1 MSDRVQTFRREDLMT
16 PEQKITYF
24 SAQRDKYI
32 AKIAGDVFTNATIDK
47 AQVKKDMKFLLS
59 VTDPLMPSKQTP
71 QKFLE
76 NLCIWFDGEKLDEL
90 DKICKEFC
98 DDTRNFS
105 SVGFSSVGVGSQF
118 TETLE
123 ALHRRIS
130 ALESLHH

>member
-1 MSDRVQTFRREDLMT
+1 MT

-76 NLCIWFDGEKLDEL
+76 NLCIWFEYQVL
-90 DKICKEFC
+90 
-98 DDTRNFS
+98 
-105 SVGFSSVGVGSQF
+105 
-118 TETLE
+118 
-123 ALHRRIS
+123 IS
-130 ALESLHH
+130 PIPL

>member
-1 MSDRVQTFRREDLMT
+1 MT
-16 PEQKITYF
+16 SEQKITYF

-32 AKIAGDVFTNATIDK
+32 AKIAEHVFTNATIDK
-47 AQVKKDMKFLLS
+47 NEVKKYLKFLLS
-59 VTDPLMPSKQTP
+59 ATDPLMPSQQNP
-71 QKFLE
+71 RQFLD
-76 NLCIWFDGEKLDEL
+76 NLCIWFNGEKLDEL